1 MMGASRAPPSPPS
14 QFAQQQ
20 HSAPTGTGT
29 GSSAAVAAVPMDT
42 RSRHVAQRQLL
53 SALQAH
59 KGWAAATAS
68 GKQAMSATINQLLL
82 LREIERSGSDWG
94 PLAAFDR
101 LPERVAARL
110 RRRAAAQLAKL
121 SAAHEALCVQF
132 KQMRFAA
139 EQLRQLQDTLV
150 NAAPPGV
157 AQPPALLVHSVLTI
171 ECAVNYARELTA
183 MYGKELMAKRL
194 LISALTEHLQ
204 PRPAIEDVGHVQGQQ
219 EEDEEEDEDGGRQ
232 ALDRDLGGVYVSSW
246 MLQPMLCT
254 ARVDLILAAFKSEV
268 GTPAP
273 HQPVVFICCCCVA

>member
-1 MMGASRAPPSPPS
+1 MKPLSIAGNPYGMLS
-14 QFAQQQ
+14 QMLWGDAIYVRDLFELRNY
-20 HSAPTGTGT
+20 S
-29 GSSAAVAAVPMDT
+29 
-42 RSRHVAQRQLL
+42 QRQLL

-82 LREIERSGSDWG
+82 LREIERSGSGWG
-94 PLAAFDR
+94 PLVAFDR

-157 AQPPALLVHSVLTI
+157 AQPPAEGPH
-171 ECAVNYARELTA
+171 
-183 MYGKELMAKRL
+183 
-194 LISALTEHLQ
+194 
-204 PRPAIEDVGHVQGQQ
+204 PRTG
-219 EEDEEEDEDGGRQ
+219 
-232 ALDRDLGGVYVSSW
+232 
-246 MLQPMLCT
+246 
-254 ARVDLILAAFKSEV
+254 
-268 GTPAP
+268 
-273 HQPVVFICCCCVA
+273 